1 MEEMVFLEILH
12 KEEQEKENKFMG
24 RLNLSEEVTMRPA
37 TLDELIP
44 MYAQNKAEFDNYKKI
59 CEGQNADIK
68 RQLEELGEDEYTAG
82 GYVAK
87 RTVSER
93 ESMNEERLLEMLKKH
108 NVPGVIKTKEYV
120 DMDALESY
128 LYNALMSDE
137 MAADLASCREVKEV
151 VQLRITKE
159 KKKKEK

>member
-1 MEEMVFLEILH
+1 
-12 KEEQEKENKFMG
+12 MG
-24 RLNLSEEVTMRPA
+24 RLNLSTEEVTMRPA

-44 MYAQNKAEFDNYKKI
+44 SYAENKIELDNYKKI
-59 CEGQNADIK
+59 CDGQNAEIK
-68 RQLEELGEDEYTAG
+68 KRLEELGENEYTAG

-120 DMDALESY
+120 DMDALEGY
-128 LYNALMSDE
+128 LYNTELSDE
-137 MAADLASCREVKEV
+137 MAADLDSCREVKEV

-159 KKKKEK
+159 KKKEEK

>member
-1 MEEMVFLEILH
+1 
-12 KEEQEKENKFMG
+12 MG
-24 RLNLSEEVTMRPA
+24 RLNLSTEEVTMRPA

-44 MYAQNKAEFDNYKKI
+44 SYAENKIELDNYKKI
-59 CEGQNADIK
+59 CDGQNAEIK
-68 RQLEELGEDEYTAG
+68 KRLEELGENEYTAG

-120 DMDALESY
+120 DMDALEGY
-128 LYNALMSDE
+128 LYNTELSDE
-137 MAADLASCREVKEV
+137 MAADLDSCREVKEV
-151 VQLRITKE
+151 VQLRISKE

>member
-1 MEEMVFLEILH
+1 
-12 KEEQEKENKFMG
+12 MG

-59 CEGQNADIK
+59 CEGQNAYIK

-82 GYVAK
+82 GYVVK
-87 RTVSER
+87 RTVSTR
-93 ESMNEERLLEMLKKH
+93 ESKNEERLLEMMKKH
-108 NVPGVIKTKEYV
+108 KIPGVIKTKEYV

-128 LYNALMSDE
+128 LYSSILFDDV
-137 MAADLASCREVKEV
+137 AADLDSCREVKEV
-151 VQLRITKE
+151 VQLRISKE